1 MKPFHIA
8 TYLLVVVSVLALSA
22 GCTYESSLGDAT
34 CSEEGQSED
43 GRVCR
48 DGYWVAAGDVI
59 EDTEDAEP
67 DVEPDVTDVD
77 IDTDAE
83 SCDANEERCNGE
95 CVDTS
100 TSPQH
105 CGGCGL
111 TCVAYGSNSVAE
123 CGDGSCTR
131 YCEAGF
137 SDVNGDWLIEN
148 PTVNSD
154 GCEELCTRTDPP
166 TEVCDGVDNDC
177 DGRVDNAEN
186 EWYRDSD
193 GDGYGAEGSVVIQ
206 CERPSDAYV
215 EQGGDCNDGND
226 QINPGIVE
234 ECSGEVCTFCN
245 GRDDNC
251 DGIPDDNCP
260 CSGDET
266 QPCFP
271 FSNGSPD
278 EGLCSNGQQQCED
291 GTWGTCEGAT
301 GPEMESCDGM
311 DNDCDGNVDNGFPDK
326 GDSCTVGTGACENS
340 GTLECNSAGDGL
352 TCSASP
358 GSPSNETCDG
368 TDEDCDGTVDNG
380 FPDKGTSCSVGTGAC
395 ENTGTFECNSA
406 GDGVTCSASP
416 GSPSNETCD
425 GTDED
430 CDGTIDNG
438 FPDKGT
444 SCTVGT
450 GACQNSGTYECNAGG
465 DATVCSASPGSPS
478 TETCDGTDEDCDGT
492 VDNGFPDKGNS
503 CTVGT
508 GACENTGTYVCNS
521 SGSGTECSASPGT
534 PDPSETCGNGI
545 DDDCNGMVD
554 DGCTPSEICNDGM
567 DNDGDGNADCADDDC
582 NGQSCGPI
590 AGATCTSKECV
601 ETVCDGLDNDG
612 DSSTDEGCDDDG
624 DNYCDGDPFF
634 TILPTNGCSN
644 TNANDTSTFDCEDSD
659 ATIFPGATEECDG
672 VDSDCDGQDDSADS
686 DATTFCENNNNPSY
700 TCIEDNNNAGDYC
713 CVQGGGTT
721 CP

>member
-380 FPDKGTSCSVGTGAC
+380 FPDKG
-395 ENTGTFECNSA
+395 
-406 GDGVTCSASP
+406 
-416 GSPSNETCD
+416 
-425 GTDED
+425 
-430 CDGTIDNG
+430 
-438 FPDKGT
+438 
-444 SCTVGT
+444 
-450 GACQNSGTYECNAGG
+450 
-465 DATVCSASPGSPS
+465 
-478 TETCDGTDEDCDGT
+478 
-492 VDNGFPDKGNS
+492 NS